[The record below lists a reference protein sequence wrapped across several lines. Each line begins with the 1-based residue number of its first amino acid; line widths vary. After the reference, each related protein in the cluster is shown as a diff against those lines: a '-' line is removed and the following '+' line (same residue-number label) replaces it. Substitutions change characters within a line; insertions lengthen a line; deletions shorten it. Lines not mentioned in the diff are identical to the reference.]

1 MTKKIDKVLI
11 LGSSGQVGGHLV
23 QYCMREGISA
33 VQYDLVRTPNE
44 DLRLYSPNLIEVMR
58 DVDFVF
64 FLAFD
69 VGGSRYLEK
78 FQKTFEFIDNN
89 MKIMVNTFEAL
100 KEAEKPFIFAS
111 SQMSNMIHSP
121 YGVLKLLGENFTRTL
136 GGLTVHFWNV
146 YGFEMDESKSH
157 VVTDFVRMALTGG
170 EISMRTNGAE
180 ERDFLYA
187 DDASRALLCLAQEF
201 AHISKDEKLH
211 ITSFEWTNI
220 RDLANLIAVKTNSK
234 VTPSNNVDQI
244 QYSARNEPDENILRY
259 WKPEIQLSHGI
270 DLMIERI
277 DRSLRA

>member
-1 MTKKIDKVLI
+1 MSKKIDKVLI

-23 QYCMREGISA
+23 QYCVREGISA
-33 VQYDLVRTPNE
+33 VQYDLARTPNE
-44 DLRLYSPNLIEVMR
+44 DLRLYSPNLVEIMR
-58 DVDFVF
+58 EVDFVF

-100 KEAEKPFIFAS
+100 KESEKPFIFAS
-111 SQMSNMIHSP
+111 SQMSNMVHSP

-146 YGFEMDESKSH
+146 YGFEIDESKSH
-157 VVTDFVRMALTGG
+157 VVTDFVRMALTSG

-187 DDASRALLCLAQEF
+187 DDASRALLTLAQEF
-201 AHISKDEKLH
+201 SHISKNEKLH

-220 RDLANLIAVKTNSK
+220 RDLADLIAVKTNSK
-234 VTPSNNVDQI
+234 VTPSNNIDQI
-244 QYSARNEPDENILRY
+244 QYAARNEPDKNILRY
-259 WKPEIQLSHGI
+259 WKPEIQLSQGI
-270 DLMIERI
+270 NLIIEYI